1 MARRGFFITPVH
13 LIAGIVLVLGI
24 GCPGE
29 SFLAANT
36 PQTILFMSSAQAAET
51 PQIMLAAQI
60 RTQGFAC
67 DKPLGAT
74 RDAKRSKPDHDVWIL
89 KCSNATYRVSRA
101 PDMAAK
107 VEPLR

>member
-1 MARRGFFITPVH
+1 MRKTLGF
-13 LIAGIVLVLGI
+13 LILVGTV
-24 GCPGE
+24 GG
-29 SFLAANT
+29 LAASLAQAPEEA
-36 PQTILFMSSAQAAET
+36 PQT
-51 PQIMLAAQI
+51 MLAAQI

-67 DKPLGAT
+67 DKPLSAT
-74 RDAKRSKPDHDVWIL
+74 RDAKRSKPDHAVWVL